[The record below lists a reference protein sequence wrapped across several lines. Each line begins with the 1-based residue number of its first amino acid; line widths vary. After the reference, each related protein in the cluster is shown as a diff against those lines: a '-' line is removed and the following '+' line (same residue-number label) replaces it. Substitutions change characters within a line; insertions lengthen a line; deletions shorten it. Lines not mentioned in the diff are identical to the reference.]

1 MDIKNVIV
9 FGATGVQGKPQV
21 LEALRQGYKVKAVS
35 RNPNAFSA
43 PEFKGV
49 TAVQADYDDPASL
62 ETALEGVDAILIQMP
77 AMGNI
82 LRILDQCKNLVAAIR
97 KSKVQLLVFNSSM
110 WAPDAPCGDPAFDGV
125 LQTEEALRGHGFPV
139 IVFRPTVFM
148 NNLHAPLM
156 RYMFINEGVYRY
168 PHQPD
173 LASDWIC
180 LEDVAKFMVAALKRP
195 DLAGRKIHI
204 GGPERLTTL
213 QAIGIL
219 SENIGRPIRYENITP
234 RQLGEKLYELSAS
247 GQGVIGGDLS
257 AVPREIF
264 VGYFDHFYTFINESP
279 QKPFQADVKAA
290 LELIPVPLTDMRTW
304 AKAQDWH

>member
-21 LEALRQGYKVKAVS
+21 LEALRQGYTVKAVS
-35 RNPNAFSA
+35 RNPDAFSG

-49 TAVQADYDDPASL
+49 VATRADYDDPASL
-62 ETALEGVDAILIQMP
+62 EVALEGVDAVLLQMP

-82 LRILDQCKNLVAAIR
+82 QRLLSQCANLVAAIK
-97 KSKVQLLVFNSSM
+97 KSNVRLLVFNSSM
-110 WAPDAPCGDPAFDGV
+110 WAPDEPCGDPAFDGV

-148 NNLHAPLM
+148 NNLHEPIM
-156 RYMFINEGVYRY
+156 RYMFVNEGVYRY
-168 PHQPD
+168 PHKAD

-195 DLAGRKIHI
+195 DLIDRKIHI

-213 QAIGIL
+213 QAIDIL
-219 SENIGRPIRYENITP
+219 SDTIGKPIRYESITP
-234 RQLGEKLYELSAS
+234 RQLGEKLYEMATS
-247 GQGVIGGDLS
+247 GQGVLGGDLS
-257 AVPREIF
+257 GVPREAF
-264 VGYFDHFYTFINESP
+264 VGYFDHFYTFINEAP
-279 QKPFQADVKAA
+279 QKPFQANVKAV

-304 AKAQDWH
+304 ARSLDWS